1 MSREGD
7 GFAVYRAEEDLK
19 RREQCLEVKTEVSV
33 WTQLA
38 WDAYWRSK

>member
-7 GFAVYRAEEDLK
+7 GFAVYQDEEDLM
-19 RREQCLEVKTEVSV
+19 RSEQSLEVKTEVSA

-38 WDAYWRSK
+38 WDAY